1 LEHGT
6 RRIGKMPD
14 SQGDCSM
21 NAKDARLKALEE
33 KQAQI
38 RAQIQAIKARDSVQE
53 RKDETRKKIIL
64 GALVLPSFDASSGLV
79 SLNPTRLADVLK
91 NDRDRALFGL
101 PPLAKPEPAQ
111 VATQPQ
117 QPGGASLFPTGN
129 AWGAVS
135 SGGE

>member
-1 LEHGT
+1 
-6 RRIGKMPD
+6 MPG

-38 RAQIQAIKARDSVQE
+38 RAQIQAIKARESSQE
-53 RKDETRKKIIL
+53 RKDETRRKVLIGGFVLAQMKKDGIGYPIMSYSS
-64 GALVLPSFDASSGLV
+64 VLFVDTL
-79 SLNPTRLADVLK
+79 TRDS
-91 NDRDRALFGL
+91 DRVLFGL
-101 PPLAKPEPAQ
+101 PPLAKPEPTQ